1 MQLLSINV
9 SKKKT
14 IPYGKRE
21 IETGIFKTP
30 VASPVRVLPDHLEGD
45 EQADLKNHGG
55 FSKAVYAYGFQHYS
69 YWQTQLDRNVLPYGS
84 FGENLT
90 LSILDEAEIHIG
102 DTFQLGE
109 AVLSVT
115 QPRVPCFKLG
125 LKFDLSNM
133 PKLFSQSL
141 RTGLYLSV
149 IESGDISVGDRFEL
163 IQKQQNS
170 VSIKDLFNAYF
181 HQDKK
186 EASII
191 LEQALQVEG
200 LSPEWR
206 AQIEKYLSR

>member
-9 SKKKT
+9 SKKKNL
-14 IPYGKRE
+14 PYGKRE
-21 IETGIFKTP
+21 IETGIFKEP
-30 VASPVRVLPDHLEGD
+30 VASPVRVMPDHIEGD

-55 FSKAVYAYGFQHYS
+55 FSKAVYAYGYQHYE
-69 YWQTQLDRNVLPYGS
+69 YWQNKLNRSALPYGS

-90 LSILDEAEIHIG
+90 ISLLDENEIHIG
-102 DTFQLGE
+102 DTFKIGE

-125 LKFDLSNM
+125 LKFELANM

-163 IQKQQNS
+163 IHKQQNS
-170 VSIKDLFNAYF
+170 ISIKDLFYAYF
-181 HQDKK
+181 HQEKTESLDT
-186 EASII
+186 
-191 LEQALQVEG
+191 LEQALQIEG
-200 LSPEWR
+200 LSPEWK
-206 AQIEKYLSR
+206 AQIEQYLG